1 MVDHIKVFV
10 SYSWR
15 VEDETGIVDEL
26 EKECALRGINLVRDS
41 KTMQQGDRISNFMQ
55 RIAGASHVIT
65 VFSKA
70 YFESEYCL
78 YELKE
83 VLQHKGLEQKIY
95 PILADGLKISESAAR
110 REFIKFWENRVKE
123 EEAAIAENVKPG
135 NAPGQHVVL
144 NLYKEFEIRV
154 DRLMSDAGDIL
165 AAQATILKENQYTSI
180 LDLIRPLHQVP
191 PSAIFQ
197 PHETDQEFMAGIKA
211 RLQDELDKSNTLRKA
226 IAVQLKAKGN
236 DENSSRLADILVTQC
251 KDNLDELLRDQIHIA
266 VNNVL
271 QTLSSCSNN
280 NSPLIVK
287 EVQQL
292 TSSADTLFSC
302 MVLCAVR
309 EQWMEEYQKGRSIA
323 ASNLCRMPFGAA
335 AVVEI
340 VTSRHLQRTP
350 RFKLNSAKSE
360 IMGNEGVAVLEQGF
374 EKDDIVTGI
383 LRQIWVKVF
392 PMEAKENLNE
402 RRLRAQIKTRHK
414 RKDIKKNNY
423 YLIVPDDENH
433 PLTDSEVQNELTQRL
448 PELPLI
454 ILKMDNCADA
464 LVIPD
469 DEELVSIIF
478 DFYLMLNEYI
488 PYEPEKNRRKPEET

>member
-110 REFIKFWENRVKE
+110 REFIKFWENRVKK

-135 NAPGQHVVL
+135 IAPNQHNDL
-144 NLYKEFEIRV
+144 NLYMEFEIKI
-154 DRLMSDAGDIL
+154 DGLMVQAGNIL
-165 AAQATILKENQYTSI
+165 AAQVEMLREKQYVSI
-180 LDLIRPLHQVP
+180 LDLILPLHQIP
-191 PSAIFQ
+191 PLAIYQ
-197 PHETDQEFMAGIKA
+197 PTGSDQQFMSEIKN
-211 RLQDELDKSNTLRKA
+211 RLQNELDKSNALRKA
-226 IAVQLKAKGN
+226 IALQVGAKGGE
-236 DENSSRLADILVTQC
+236 ENSNRLSEILINRCEV
-251 KDNLDELLRDQIHIA
+251 NLEKLLRDQIYIA
-266 VNNVL
+266 VRKALEAFSTMPDND
-271 QTLSSCSNN
+271 
-280 NSPLIVK
+280 SPQVIK
-287 EVQQL
+287 EVQLL
-292 TSSADTLFSC
+292 TSGADILFAN
-302 MVLCAVR
+302 MVLYAIR
-309 EQWMEEYQKGRSIA
+309 EQWMREYQNNRKKGD
-323 ASNLCRMPFGAA
+323 SNLAYMPFETS

-340 VTSRHLQRTP
+340 VTSRHLQRMP
-350 RFKLNSAKSE
+350 RFNLNSAKSDVS
-360 IMGNEGVAVLEQGF
+360 GKDGTLVLDHGF

-383 LRQIWVKVF
+383 LREIWIKVF
-392 PMEAKENLNE
+392 PMETKENLNVKK
-402 RRLRAQIKTRHK
+402 LQAQIITRHN
-414 RKDIKKNNY
+414 RDDVWKNNY
-423 YLIVPDDENH
+423 YLIVPADENH
-433 PLTDSEVQNELTQRL
+433 PLANSEVRNELIRRL

-454 ILKMDNCADA
+454 ILRVDNCADA
-464 LVIPD
+464 LVIPND
-469 DEELVSIIF
+469 WILTSIILE
-478 DFYLMLNEYI
+478 FYQLLDQYI